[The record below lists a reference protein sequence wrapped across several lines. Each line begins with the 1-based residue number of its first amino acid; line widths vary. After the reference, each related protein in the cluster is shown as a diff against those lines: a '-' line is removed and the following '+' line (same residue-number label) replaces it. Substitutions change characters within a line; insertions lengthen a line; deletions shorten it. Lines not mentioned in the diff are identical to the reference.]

1 MSDTSSDSPTG
12 NTSIADTLQTILRGF
27 LNDDQHELNDSTLI
41 SSLGL
46 ESVVVLEFVTDVE
59 DHFDI
64 NIDLDSLANIQTLS
78 DLAEAV
84 TAQGVESS

>member
-1 MSDTSSDSPTG
+1 MSDSTSSTPDNPSSVP
-12 NTSIADTLQTILRGF
+12 DTLESILRGF
-27 LNDDQHELNDSTLI
+27 LEDDQQTLDHSTPI
-41 SSLGL
+41 NSLGL

-64 NIDLDSLANIQTLS
+64 NIDLDSLANIQTLN

-84 TAQGVESS
+84 RAQGAE

>member
-1 MSDTSSDSPTG
+1 MSD
-12 NTSIADTLQTILRGF
+12 IAAVLKTILQGF
-27 LNDDQHELNDSTLI
+27 LSDDQTTLDETTPI
-41 SSLGL
+41 NSLGL

-59 DHFDI
+59 DHYDI

-84 TAQGVESS
+84 RAQGVD

>member
-1 MSDTSSDSPTG
+1 MSDTSSG
-12 NTSIADTLQTILRGF
+12 NASIADTLKTILRGF
-27 LNDDQHELNDSTLI
+27 LNDDQQELSETTLI
-41 SSLGL
+41 SGLGL

-84 TAQGVESS
+84 KAQGVE

>member
-1 MSDTSSDSPTG
+1 MSD
-12 NTSIADTLQTILRGF
+12 IAADLATILQGF
-27 LNDDQHELNDSTLI
+27 LTDKQITFDETTPIN
-41 SSLGL
+41 SLGL

-59 DHFDI
+59 DHYDI

-84 TAQGVESS
+84 KAQGVA

>member
-1 MSDTSSDSPTG
+1 MSDTSSNPG
-12 NTSIADTLQTILRGF
+12 NADIPDTLKTILRGF
-27 LNDDQHELNDSTLI
+27 LSDDQQELTETTLI
-41 SSLGL
+41 SGLGL

-84 TAQGVESS
+84 KAQGVEGP

>member
-1 MSDTSSDSPTG
+1 MSD
-12 NTSIADTLQTILRGF
+12 IAAVLKTILQGF
-27 LNDDQHELNDSTLI
+27 LSDDQKTLDETTPI
-41 SSLGL
+41 NSLGL

-59 DHFDI
+59 DHYDI

-84 TAQGVESS
+84 RAQGVD

>member
-1 MSDTSSDSPTG
+1 MSD
-12 NTSIADTLQTILRGF
+12 IAADLATILQGF
-27 LNDDQHELNDSTLI
+27 LTDKQITFDESTPI
-41 SSLGL
+41 NSLGL

-59 DHFDI
+59 DHYDI

-84 TAQGVESS
+84 KAQGVA

>member
-1 MSDTSSDSPTG
+1 MSDTPSSNS
-12 NTSIADTLQTILRGF
+12 SIPATLESILRGF
-27 LNDDQHELNDSTLI
+27 LEDDQQELNQTTLI
-41 SSLGL
+41 SGLGL

-84 TAQGVESS
+84 KAQGVA

>member
-1 MSDTSSDSPTG
+1 MSDLPNSSATP
-12 NTSIADTLQTILRGF
+12 SIADTLQSILRGF
-27 LNDDQHELNDSTLI
+27 LDDDQQTLNDTTLI

-84 TAQGVESS
+84 KAQGVE

>member
-1 MSDTSSDSPTG
+1 MSD
-12 NTSIADTLQTILRGF
+12 NTSATSPASASVHSTLETILRGF
-27 LNDDQHELNDSTLI
+27 LTDDAQTLNQTTLI
-41 SSLGL
+41 NSLGL

-64 NIDLDSLANIQTLS
+64 NIDLDSLANIQTLN

-84 TAQGVESS
+84 IAQGVE